1 MLVEERLSGPQSI
14 MNPADA
20 EVVLL
25 GYLALR
31 CLVFK
36 IAKAQVGSI
45 TPGHDGSAILFVMA
59 LVGCVALGHSLVIEE
74 D

>member
-36 IAKAQVGSI
+36 IAKAQVSSI
-45 TPGHDGSAILFVMA
+45 TP
-59 LVGCVALGHSLVIEE
+59 
-74 D
+74 